1 MAIGTRLDI
10 AEAVLTE
17 VARIERDAQGEAHAL
32 AIALRFVVGA
42 WLGDGFPALQNDLEV
57 LAGIQGFTALT
68 LQDTASLRARGRDR
82 LPNQRVTQAR
92 RKAS

>member
-42 WLGDGFPALQNDLEV
+42 WLGDGC
-57 LAGIQGFTALT
+57 IQGFTALS